1 MTNRNYVEILEK
13 ADKINRYSW
22 AEGRSKDHL
31 LPGDLLLF
39 NRDPD
44 DKVSGLLARFL
55 ARIDKF
61 WDGWGWHM
69 AYVHD
74 VLPDESIIV
83 AEAKIGRGVQLTK
96 YADRDS
102 LGDIRAYRW
111 IDGLIPTELE
121 SYTQKHIG
129 CAYDMA
135 CYFWT
140 GLQLVIRK
148 LLGLSIPRINNNK
161 YTCWELVCDM
171 THYMGK
177 PLQPVRI
184 YPVITEMVRVLE
196 NERIHR
202 G

>member
-1 MTNRNYVEILEK
+1 MTSRNYVEILEK
-13 ADKINRYSW
+13 ADKISCFSWSEDRYN
-22 AEGRSKDHL
+22 DHL

-39 NRDPD
+39 KRDPD

-55 ARIDKF
+55 ARIDRF

-69 AYVHD
+69 AYVYD
-74 VLPDESIIV
+74 VPTDGSIIV

-102 LGDIRAYRW
+102 LGDVRVYRW
-111 IDGLIPTELE
+111 IDSLISSELE
-121 SYTQKHIG
+121 SYTKKHMG

-140 GLQLVIRK
+140 GLQIVIGQ
-148 LLGLSIPRINNNK
+148 LLGFSIPRINNNK

-184 YPVITEMVRVLE
+184 YPIITEMVRVLE
-196 NERIHR
+196 NERI